1 MRQWRKSEPSAWERA
16 LAARARG
23 EVPEPADLVEARERA
38 RPAGDPAWVR
48 QVAAKITGAVPP
60 EPEQEVKPMS
70 EYERR
75 LRQRL
80 GYPVVDGPP
89 DAA

>member
-1 MRQWRKSEPSAWERA
+1 MSQWRKSKPSAWQRA

-23 EVPEPADLVEARERA
+23 AVPDPEDLVEARERA
-38 RPAGDPAWVR
+38 RPGGDPAWVR
-48 QVAAKITGAVPP
+48 QVAAKITGAAAP

-80 GYPVVDGPP
+80 GAPVDDGPS